1 MTTFAIGRQAE
12 AAAAKFLESQ
22 GFRVIEQNFR
32 TRAYEIDI
40 IATKDGVIY
49 FVEVKYRQND
59 EYGSGLEYITSR
71 KLKQM
76 QYAAELWLQ
85 DHQQYEAYRLA
96 GIEVSGTNFTVKEFI
111 DSLTS

>member
-22 GFRVIEQNFR
+22 GYRVIEQNFR
-32 TRAYEIDI
+32 TRTYEIDL
-40 IATKDGVIY
+40 IAVKADVIY
-49 FVEVKYRQND
+49 FVEVKYRKND
-59 EYGSGLEYITSR
+59 EFGSGLEYITPR

-96 GIEVSGTNFTVKEFI
+96 GIEVSGPDFSVTNFI
-111 DSLTS
+111 DSLT